1 MNSEQIQ
8 STFSGV
14 INFLLKAKIKNAFD
28 KIELMAGELQMGSY
42 TDRCDE
48 LQQNYRYLLQYY
60 IDGVDDPE
68 RKIVYN
74 RLISKMYVL
83 ASELREELLFR
94 NSTAF
99 EFIQKRYFPHKLRF
113 SNYDDLYDALK
124 YFHRQKELLEADN
137 RATGNEMFR
146 IRSNF
151 EKLLP
156 DLFSVLWLSTRYD
169 QKERQ
174 LYLNIQD
181 KSYPGVIEK
190 SLSVSALTLNLW
202 RMFDEQK
209 LMLLLDTC
217 LSDIPQVRQ
226 RALTGLCFV
235 IARHNDFIPYFPA
248 IRNRLVLMADDQHF
262 SEQLSNIMVQI
273 ATTME
278 TDKISRKMREEILPE
293 VMKMSPLLKDRLDA
307 EKLMNSDEW
316 EEANPEWQEMLEA
329 SGVSDKLQELSELQQ
344 EGADVYMST
353 FSLLKNFSF
362 FNELSNWFL
371 PFDSSHTTVNEL
383 FQSDDR
389 GLITA
394 FAANNAMCNSDKYS
408 FCLSILQMPEMQR
421 NMLKNSFKMEAEQLE
436 EMARDEAVLTPDL
449 AAKNISKHYV
459 QDLFRFFKLHPQRAD
474 FSDFFVTSLEMHK
487 SFLFDTIASGNLI
500 KARLADFY
508 FSKSHYKEAVELY
521 RELLNENEPTAA
533 LYQKLAFALQQLS
546 KLTEALDAYKKADII
561 QPDDLWTVRKIAL
574 CYRLVGDYQNALNY
588 YRHASYLDPENL
600 NILMNVGKCLQEL
613 KMYNDALAVYYKIDA
628 LTENNYKA
636 WKAISWCAFVAGNL
650 SKADYYIQKLIEHE
664 PDNHD
669 LINAGHIAWCNRKLK
684 DALVFY
690 KMALEHYQHNFEV
703 FVNALDQDKPYLL
716 ANGID
721 KDEYPLM
728 LDELLYSF

>member
-1 MNSEQIQ
+1 MQIYKYRGMNSEQIQ
-8 STFSGV
+8 TTFSAIV
-14 INFLLKAKIKNAFD
+14 NFLLKAKIKNAFD
-28 KIELMAGELQMGSY
+28 KIELMVGELQMGNY

-48 LQQNYRYLLQYY
+48 LHQNYRYLLQYY
-60 IDGVDDPE
+60 IDGVDDPQ
-68 RKIVYN
+68 RKVVYN
-74 RLISKMYVL
+74 RLVSRMYVL

-113 SNYDDLYDALK
+113 SNYDDLYDALT
-124 YFHRQKELLEADN
+124 YFHRQKELLEAEN
-137 RATGNEMFR
+137 RASGNDMYR

-156 DLFSVLWLSTRYD
+156 DLFSILWLSTRYD

-209 LMLLLDTC
+209 LMLLLDSC
-217 LSDIPQVRQ
+217 LSDVPQVRQ

-362 FNELSNWFL
+362 FKRPIHLVSTL
-371 PFDSSHTTVNEL
+371 RSV
-383 FQSDDR
+383 
-389 GLITA
+389 
-394 FAANNAMCNSDKYS
+394 
-408 FCLSILQMPEMQR
+408 
-421 NMLKNSFKMEAEQLE
+421 
-436 EMARDEAVLTPDL
+436 
-449 AAKNISKHYV
+449 
-459 QDLFRFFKLHPQRAD
+459 
-474 FSDFFVTSLEMHK
+474 
-487 SFLFDTIASGNLI
+487 
-500 KARLADFY
+500 
-508 FSKSHYKEAVELY
+508 
-521 RELLNENEPTAA
+521 
-533 LYQKLAFALQQLS
+533 
-546 KLTEALDAYKKADII
+546 AY
-561 QPDDLWTVRKIAL
+561 T
-574 CYRLVGDYQNALNY
+574 C
-588 YRHASYLDPENL
+588 E
-600 NILMNVGKCLQEL
+600 
-613 KMYNDALAVYYKIDA
+613 
-628 LTENNYKA
+628 
-636 WKAISWCAFVAGNL
+636 
-650 SKADYYIQKLIEHE
+650 
-664 PDNHD
+664 
-669 LINAGHIAWCNRKLK
+669 
-684 DALVFY
+684 
-690 KMALEHYQHNFEV
+690 
-703 FVNALDQDKPYLL
+703 
-716 ANGID
+716 
-721 KDEYPLM
+721 
-728 LDELLYSF
+728 